1 MFDWDWEDII
11 GALLW
16 ILITICLIWIVW
28 ILGVTFYDCAFKN
41 DCPQPQ
47 EQKEK
52 THNSNGTGLKCGY
65 VFGHGFVCGIW

>member
-1 MFDWDWEDII
+1 MFNWEDII

-28 ILGVTFYDCAFKN
+28 FLGVTFYDCAFKN
-41 DCPQPQ
+41 DCPSSQ
-47 EQKEK
+47 EQKKE
-52 THNSNGTGLKCGY
+52 THNSNGAGLHCGY